1 MERYLVGKMNCKIL
15 KDGILLYITDNN
27 SAISRMP
34 VPP

>member
-1 MERYLVGKMNCKIL
+1 MERYLVGKMNYRIL
-15 KDGILLYITDNN
+15 KDGILLYITDN